1 MSNTINF
8 IVSFSTCLKLRQLL
22 EKDTK
27 LEIEN
32 KSSPFV
38 PIVNKEPH
46 NPETPLVQIDS
57 KKEASSKVSFRA
69 SFQQIYSLLQALADM
84 CSNYRMP
91 VILIRGMCQA
101 LRLDLGF
108 FSTKSLSQVAGDRSL
123 SIFTQTKSERWNLGE
138 KYSLDMSLGHFLS
151 IYHRSREKL
160 HRITAI
166 YY

>member
-1 MSNTINF
+1 MVLFSIFNRNCRNFWREIEYGANSDKSFDNFYRKVPYFIFYFCIKNSACSLKKADKSRKLAQKSRCLRYNEKLSNPTNF
-8 IVSFSTCLKLRQLL
+8 IKFFSTCLKLRQLL

-69 SFQQIYSLLQALADM
+69 SFQQIYS
-84 CSNYRMP
+84 
-91 VILIRGMCQA
+91 
-101 LRLDLGF
+101 
-108 FSTKSLSQVAGDRSL
+108 
-123 SIFTQTKSERWNLGE
+123 
-138 KYSLDMSLGHFLS
+138 FL
-151 IYHRSREKL
+151 
-160 HRITAI
+160 
-166 YY
+166 